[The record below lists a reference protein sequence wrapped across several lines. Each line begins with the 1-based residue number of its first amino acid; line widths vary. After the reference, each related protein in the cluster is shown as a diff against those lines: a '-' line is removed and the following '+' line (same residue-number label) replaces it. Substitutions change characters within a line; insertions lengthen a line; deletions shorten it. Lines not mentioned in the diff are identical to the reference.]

1 MFRSIHKGGM
11 IVTETELIERAQ
23 QGNKDAYIELIR
35 THQRTVEKF
44 AFQCGVHSNDLAD
57 VSQEVFVKLYRFL
70 HQFKQDRFTTWLYK
84 ITLNATRDYYRKQ
97 HREQEKEERLSAQRQ
112 TPSSSA
118 EKHVLNFEEDRLLH
132 NAIQALDEKYR
143 YPLILFYFHE
153 LKYEEIAEVL
163 NISLSTVK
171 VRILRAKEKLK
182 AVLMEEGS
190 VENG

>member
-1 MFRSIHKGGM
+1 M
-11 IVTETELIERAQ
+11 EEAELIARAQ
-23 QGNKDAYIELIR
+23 QGDKEAYIDLIR
-35 THQRTVEKF
+35 IHQQTVEKF

-84 ITLNATRDYYRKQ
+84 ITLNATRDYYRKEQ
-97 HREQEKEERLSAQRQ
+97 RELAKEGKLNAQRQ
-112 TPSSSA
+112 TIFLSA
-118 EKHVLNFEEDRLLH
+118 EDDVLLFEEDKLLH

-143 YPLILFYFHE
+143 YPIVLYYFHE

-171 VRILRAKEKLK
+171 VRLLRAKEKLK
-182 AVLMEEGS
+182 AALMQEGS

>member
-1 MFRSIHKGGM
+1 L
-11 IVTETELIERAQ
+11 EEAELIARAQ
-23 QGNKDAYIELIR
+23 QGDKEAYIELIQI
-35 THQRTVEKF
+35 HQQTVEKF

-84 ITLNATRDYYRKQ
+84 ITLNATRDYYRKEQ
-97 HREQEKEERLSAQRQ
+97 RELAKEDKLNAQRQ
-112 TPSSSA
+112 TIFLSA
-118 EKHVLNFEEDRLLH
+118 EDDVLLFEEDKILH

-143 YPLILFYFHE
+143 YPIVLYYFHE

-171 VRILRAKEKLK
+171 VRLLRAKEKLK
-182 AVLMEEGS
+182 AALMQEGS

>member
-1 MFRSIHKGGM
+1 M
-11 IVTETELIERAQ
+11 TETELIERAQ

>member
-1 MFRSIHKGGM
+1 M
-11 IVTETELIERAQ
+11 EEAELIVRAQ
-23 QGNKDAYIELIR
+23 QGDKEAYIDLIR
-35 THQRTVEKF
+35 IHQQTVEKF

-70 HQFKQDRFTTWLYK
+70 HQSKQDRFTTWLYK
-84 ITLNATRDYYRKQ
+84 ITLNATRDYYRKEQ
-97 HREQEKEERLSAQRQ
+97 RELAKEDKLNAQRQ
-112 TPSSSA
+112 TIFLSA
-118 EKHVLNFEEDRLLH
+118 EDDVLLFEEDKLLH

-143 YPLILFYFHE
+143 YPIVLYYFHE

-171 VRILRAKEKLK
+171 VRLLRAKEKLK
-182 AVLMEEGS
+182 AALMQEGS